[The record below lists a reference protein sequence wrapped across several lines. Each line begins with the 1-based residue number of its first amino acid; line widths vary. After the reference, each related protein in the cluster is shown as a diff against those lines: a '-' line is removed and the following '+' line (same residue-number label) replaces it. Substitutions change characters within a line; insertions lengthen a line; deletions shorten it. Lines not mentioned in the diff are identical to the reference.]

1 MFVLHKKENNIC
13 KIMCVTYV
21 QQDNVQRL
29 SSAMAFI
36 FTDTERKKKKQLK
49 SVLTLSDYCLSST
62 RPISD
67 WIGCHVL

>member
-29 SSAMAFI
+29 ISAMAFI
-36 FTDTERKKKKQLK
+36 FMDTERKKKQLK

-62 RPISD
+62 RLISD
-67 WIGCHVL
+67 WISCHVL